1 MAAILLLTENFACSN
16 FYKLQCYAVCLA
28 STDIQ
33 TGEPEMEL
41 WFAVALPAGWKLV
54 LLYIF
59 TIIETTLTPLLCP
72 FIAYVFYMDQISNSK
87 RTEEEKEKGKTEKPL
102 RGLYVLYTVVSKE
115 ESHSRVLMILI
126 VGMNL
131 SVVLRL

>member
-1 MAAILLLTENFACSN
+1 
-16 FYKLQCYAVCLA
+16 
-28 STDIQ
+28 
-33 TGEPEMEL
+33 
-41 WFAVALPAGWKLV
+41 
-54 LLYIF
+54 
-59 TIIETTLTPLLCP
+59 
-72 FIAYVFYMDQISNSK
+72 MDQISNSK

-131 SVVLRL
+131 SVVLPLWEMRKKKQEISFLFICLKVENEVKKLLQLF

>member
-1 MAAILLLTENFACSN
+1 MQFVSHPLTYRLVNQRWN
-16 FYKLQCYAVCLA
+16 Y
-28 STDIQ
+28 
-33 TGEPEMEL
+33 G
-41 WFAVALPAGWKLV
+41 LPSHYRAGWKLV

-131 SVVLRL
+131 SVVLPL

>member
-1 MAAILLLTENFACSN
+1 
-16 FYKLQCYAVCLA
+16 
-28 STDIQ
+28 
-33 TGEPEMEL
+33 
-41 WFAVALPAGWKLV
+41 
-54 LLYIF
+54 
-59 TIIETTLTPLLCP
+59 
-72 FIAYVFYMDQISNSK
+72 MDQISNSK

-131 SVVLRL
+131 SVLLPLWEMREKKSIEISFLFICLKVENEVKKLLQLF

>member
-1 MAAILLLTENFACSN
+1 
-16 FYKLQCYAVCLA
+16 
-28 STDIQ
+28 
-33 TGEPEMEL
+33 
-41 WFAVALPAGWKLV
+41 
-54 LLYIF
+54 
-59 TIIETTLTPLLCP
+59 
-72 FIAYVFYMDQISNSK
+72 MDQISNSK

-131 SVVLRL
+131 SVVLPLWEMRKKKSIEISFLFICLKVENEVKKILQLY

>member
-1 MAAILLLTENFACSN
+1 
-16 FYKLQCYAVCLA
+16 
-28 STDIQ
+28 
-33 TGEPEMEL
+33 
-41 WFAVALPAGWKLV
+41 
-54 LLYIF
+54 
-59 TIIETTLTPLLCP
+59 
-72 FIAYVFYMDQISNSK
+72 MDQISNSK

-131 SVVLRL
+131 SVLLRNPFEKCEKKSIEISFLFICLKVENEVKKLLQLF

>member
-1 MAAILLLTENFACSN
+1 
-16 FYKLQCYAVCLA
+16 
-28 STDIQ
+28 
-33 TGEPEMEL
+33 
-41 WFAVALPAGWKLV
+41 
-54 LLYIF
+54 
-59 TIIETTLTPLLCP
+59 
-72 FIAYVFYMDQISNSK
+72 MDQISNSK

-131 SVVLRL
+131 SVVLPLWEMRKKKDRNQLFCLKVENEVKKLLQLF

>member
-1 MAAILLLTENFACSN
+1 
-16 FYKLQCYAVCLA
+16 
-28 STDIQ
+28 
-33 TGEPEMEL
+33 
-41 WFAVALPAGWKLV
+41 
-54 LLYIF
+54 
-59 TIIETTLTPLLCP
+59 
-72 FIAYVFYMDQISNSK
+72 MDQISNSK

-131 SVVLRL
+131 SVLLPLWEMRKKKSIEISFLFICLKVENEVKKLLQLF